1 MSIADRLVAEPIAI
15 PRPATTAPFP
25 RIDTFDRAL
34 GAPGGFGAR
43 LRASRTAAMDFR
55 REFAATG
62 MPDSVSTHDLISL
75 PYPTSYGLFRAA
87 ISPAPFVTIVN
98 RMLIVRWIETDG
110 TRRTLL
116 FEPSDHELDAYTP
129 YFAELQRY
137 TPGPVRNL
145 FVREHTDVPTVCRE
159 AGIDPA
165 DVDYL
170 AFDHLHT
177 QDVRR
182 WLGTS
187 RPQADISPDKP
198 VTAAFP
204 NAALLAQRDELDAMA
219 DLHPFQRPWYQP
231 STFVDIP
238 PERILPLDGSVLLG
252 PGVALLATPGH
263 AMGNQSLVL
272 NTATGIWAISE
283 NAIAAECLTPE
294 HSRIPGLSRSARSWG
309 HEVILNANTIET
321 TYEQYN
327 SLVIEKTITDVS
339 QQDSR
344 FRQFFPSSELTGAL
358 LNPGTAPTFAH
369 RAIRHGGFVGA
380 RP

>member
-1 MSIADRLVAEPIAI
+1 MSIAERLATEPLAI
-15 PRPATTAPFP
+15 PRPATTAPFA
-25 RIDTFDRAL
+25 RIDTFDKAL
-34 GAPGGFGAR
+34 TAPGGFGPR
-43 LRASRTAAMDFR
+43 LRASRTAALDFR

-62 MPDSVSTHDLISL
+62 TPDSVRTHDLISL
-75 PYPTSYGLFRAA
+75 PYPTGYGLFRAA
-87 ISPAPFVTIVN
+87 ISPTPFLTIVN
-98 RMLIVRWIETDG
+98 RMLIVRWTDTDG

-116 FEPSDHELDAYTP
+116 FEPSDHELDSYTP

-137 TPGPVRNL
+137 TPGPLRNL
-145 FVREHTDVPTVCRE
+145 FVHEYTDVLSACRT

-165 DVDYL
+165 EVDYL

-182 WLGTS
+182 WLGTT
-187 RPQADISPDKP
+187 RPQADISPNAP
-198 VTAAFP
+198 VAAAFP
-204 NAALLAQRDELDAMA
+204 NATLLAQRDELEAMA

-231 STFVDIP
+231 ATFVDVP
-238 PERILPLDGSVLLG
+238 PEKITPLDGSVLLG

-272 NTATGIWAISE
+272 NTDTGIWAISE

-294 HSRIPGLSRSARSWG
+294 HSRIPGVSRSARSWG

-327 SLVIEKTITDVS
+327 SLVIEKTIADVS
-339 QQDSR
+339 QRDSR
-344 FRQFFPSSELTGAL
+344 FRQFFPSSELTGAR
-358 LNPGTAPTFAH
+358 LNPGTTPTFTH
-369 RAIRHGGFVGA
+369 RAIGHG
-380 RP
+380 